1 MPEGGDQ
8 QGTHS
13 IQARRAV
20 TERFRTIGL
29 IGKPDEPRVAGALQA
44 IQAYLGGRGCSVLLD
59 DSLTDLPTPLAA
71 ARVTRAQLGQRSDLA
86 IIIGGDGTLLSAA
99 RSLADYDVPLLGVN
113 LGRLGFLV
121 DVSPEEMAERLGEI
135 LAGRYREER
144 RFLLRAQ
151 VLRDGDTVLE
161 SDAFNDVVLHKG
173 GVARMIEFDTLLD
186 GRYLYTQRSDG
197 LIISTPTGS
206 TAYAL
211 SGGGPILHP
220 ALDAMVLVPI
230 CPHTLSNRPIVVSA
244 DSEVQI
250 VVKHGDDVTP
260 QVTCDGQVNVELR
273 CGDRISVR
281 RKERAIRLLHTEGHD
296 YFEILRAKL
305 AWGRTPENR

>member
-1 MPEGGDQ
+1 M
-8 QGTHS
+8 
-13 IQARRAV
+13 
-20 TERFRTIGL
+20 TERFQTIGL
-29 IGKPDEPRVAGALQA
+29 IGKQGDPRVVGALQA
-44 IQAYLGGRGCSVLLD
+44 IRAYLKDQGRTVLLD
-59 DSLTDLPTPLAA
+59 DGLTELPGPCPHP
-71 ARVTRAQLGQRSDLA
+71 RVSRAELGQRSDLA

-99 RSLADYDVPLLGVN
+99 RSLADDDVPLLGVN
-113 LGRLGFLV
+113 LGHLGFLV
-121 DVSPEEMAERLGEI
+121 DVSPEEMTQRLAEI

-144 RFLLRAQ
+144 RFLLRAR

-161 SDAFNDVVLHKG
+161 SDALNDVVLHKG
-173 GVARMIEFDTLLD
+173 GVARMIEFDTLLN

-220 ALDAMVLVPI
+220 TLDAMVLVPI

-250 VVKHGDDVTP
+250 VVKHGDDVAP
-260 QVTCDGQVNVELR
+260 HVSCDGQINTELR
-273 CGDRISVR
+273 CGDQISVR
-281 RKERAIRLLHTEGHD
+281 RKERAIRLLHPIDHD